1 MKPVIKAAKK
11 QEDPFEKYRESMYID
26 KHRLDEAMV
35 TQPVFY
41 QEVSEGYVHA
51 KSLADA
57 SKAEMERLDAMIAA
71 ELRITWARTGEKS
84 SETRVGDEVIRD
96 PRHVEAFK
104 QYQQLVKQAASYA
117 ALQASFDQ
125 RGKMLREL
133 SSLFVAGYFSQV
145 EVRGTGNSVR
155 DGKAALVRE
164 TLKQRRNS
172 GAQ

>member
-84 SETRVGDEVIRD
+84 RRCCANCPRCSSRVTSAKWRLEEQGTVSET
-96 PRHVEAFK
+96 
-104 QYQQLVKQAASYA
+104 
-117 ALQASFDQ
+117 
-125 RGKMLREL
+125 
-133 SSLFVAGYFSQV
+133 
-145 EVRGTGNSVR
+145 VR
-155 DGKAALVRE
+155 
-164 TLKQRRNS
+164 QHW
-172 GAQ
+172 